1 MEVPAGYVREVL
13 PAHLQGDTSP
23 DDIELSTSIK
33 SRSRYDMTEEEKELM
48 KRYGITVEPKS
59 VYSYKGY
66 KYEHLKDALNYA
78 KVDPGAAHKPSVS
91 RA

>member
-1 MEVPAGYVREVL
+1 
-13 PAHLQGDTSP
+13 
-23 DDIELSTSIK
+23 
-33 SRSRYDMTEEEKELM
+33 MTEEEKELM

-78 KVDPGAAHKPSVS
+78 KVVDAAHKSSVPS
-91 RA
+91 A